1 MLDVEELLEDY
12 LAPDGAVVSGT
23 LTGPPENHGRSSFEW
38 SGEWTVTYETFR
50 DLGLAFIAA
59 LMLVYSSWL

>member
-12 LAPDGAVVSGT
+12 HAPEGLALSGT
-23 LTGPPENHGRSSFEW
+23 LAKPPENSGRSSFEW